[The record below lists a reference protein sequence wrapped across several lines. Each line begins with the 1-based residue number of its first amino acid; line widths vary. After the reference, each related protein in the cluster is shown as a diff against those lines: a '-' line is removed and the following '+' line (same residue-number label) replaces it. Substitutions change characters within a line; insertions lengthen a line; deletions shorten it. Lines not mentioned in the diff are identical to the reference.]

1 MDEGHKFLALKN
13 AVNLLYNNSNF
24 ITAGH
29 LARQIISLANWS
41 KSKLALPL

>member
-13 AVNLLYNNSNF
+13 AVNLLYNNNNF

-29 LARQIISLANWS
+29 LARQIISLEPTGVSTNS
-41 KSKLALPL
+41 